1 MGAMIIPLAV
11 VLVAGL
17 IVLGLVVADRYPI
30 STWPARIRHLVQD
43 ARQEEEPVEV
53 VPQEVRLSDLM
64 TREGPSAYTR
74 TDSFEGLVSVVDRA
88 LDTAEKAKETAGIK
102 AQELEARRQ
111 AARRAKAQVP
121 QHSRPIEG

>member
-17 IVLGLVVADRYPI
+17 VVLGLVVADRYPI
-30 STWPARIRHLVQD
+30 STWPSRIRHLLQD

-53 VPQEVRLSDLM
+53 VPQEVRLSELM
-64 TREGPSAYTR
+64 TREGPSVYTR
-74 TDSFEGLVSVVDRA
+74 TDSFEGLVTVVDRA
-88 LDTAEKAKETAGIK
+88 LDTAERARETAGTK

-121 QHSRPIEG
+121 HHSKPVKG

>member
-1 MGAMIIPLAV
+1 M
-11 VLVAGL
+11 
-17 IVLGLVVADRYPI
+17 
-30 STWPARIRHLVQD
+30 
-43 ARQEEEPVEV
+43 EV

-88 LDTAEKAKETAGIK
+88 LDTAERAKETAGTK

-121 QHSRPIEG
+121 QHSRPVKG

>member
-1 MGAMIIPLAV
+1 MIIPLAV

>member
-30 STWPARIRHLVQD
+30 STWPARIRRLVED
-43 ARQEEEPVEV
+43 VRQEEEPVEV

-88 LDTAEKAKETAGIK
+88 LDTAERAKETAGTK

-111 AARRAKAQVP
+111 AARRAKAQAP
-121 QHSRPIEG
+121 QHSRPVKG